1 MLQPPDSAYGR
12 IQLIAALL
20 DRAASI
26 SLSLWLDSEETLFF
40 KHMASRGVVL
50 PANLTETVK
59 WSFLAHYLQTVVQ
72 KRNRLLQGWLSLF
85 RRHEV
90 IDDSMV
96 AAAQSYM
103 PGLAPLLAHLLHT
116 RYADFVA
123 RARGTPF
130 EVPSGISCS
139 VISAAEHPEWGAH
152 IDRMDSAAAEAT
164 LELVRF
170 PSSDEW
176 SPSDPSSSDGQQVQE
191 DARSQAALIKAV
203 QEVGDGHSPHRRLW
217 QPDVL
222 AVVEL
227 QTLDYIEEFALAA
240 VGTPR
245 VFELLRTLHTVCSA
259 SPESSSP
266 ATASAS
272 TAPASTRGTAKPIA
286 ATAGASPS
294 PVPSAPVM

>member
-130 EVPSGISCS
+130 EVPSGLSCS

-191 DARSQAALIKAV
+191 DARSQAALIQAV
-203 QEVGDGHSPHRRLW
+203 QDGHSPHRRLW

-259 SPESSSP
+259 SPASSSP
-266 ATASAS
+266 ATATATAASATSRS
-272 TAPASTRGTAKPIA
+272 TPIA
-286 ATAGASPS
+286 AKAGAAPS
-294 PVPSAPVM
+294 PVRSAPIM